1 MAEKAHKNMITVR
14 SSRSSQN
21 EPMQKKITIVPEKF
35 IRSMV
40 MSEVKFIPHI
50 MKYVAVPSLIKSETS
65 GARPQPAR
73 LARICFMR
81 ARPRSVLC
89 VATTA
94 MLEVLFT
101 KLVIRMRK
109 SRLARDTLSDLAVLI
124 ECNKE

>member
-1 MAEKAHKNMITVR
+1 MIEISQKNMITVR

-21 EPMQKKITIVPEKF
+21 EPMQKKIT
-35 IRSMV
+35 
-40 MSEVKFIPHI
+40 HI

-73 LARICFMR
+73 LARIFFIR
-81 ARPRSVLC
+81 ARPKSVLC

-101 KLVIRMRK
+101 KLVVRMRK

-124 ECNKE
+124 ECNKG